1 MKDSDTIIQYAKLVC
16 PKELSKVLDI
26 VKEGYGGQYVDEF
39 VKSKKII
46 DFYAIPCGPD
56 TKIRCHDITMGYIAS
71 EDTSLTI
78 DYSIS
83 KDKDIYALKKGE
95 FIWAFK
101 QTCPFPIVAFAYYRD
116 TIATGQNVYEIRC
129 LLADDERRIINRDD
143 NHILADGW
151 CLKIGEFAHSN
162 TDESI
167 CNRPLK
173 RNRFE

>member
-16 PKELSKVLDI
+16 PKELSKGLDI

-71 EDTSLTI
+71 EDTTLTI
-78 DYSIS
+78 DYGIY
-83 KDKDIYALKKGE
+83 KDTYVLKKGE
-95 FIWAFK
+95 FVWAFK
-101 QTCPFPIVAFAYYRD
+101 QTCPFPIVALVYYMEP
-116 TIATGQNVYEIRC
+116 IATGHNVYEIRC
-129 LLADDERRIINRDD
+129 LLADDQRRIIHRDD

-151 CLKIGEFAHSN
+151 CLKNREFAHSN